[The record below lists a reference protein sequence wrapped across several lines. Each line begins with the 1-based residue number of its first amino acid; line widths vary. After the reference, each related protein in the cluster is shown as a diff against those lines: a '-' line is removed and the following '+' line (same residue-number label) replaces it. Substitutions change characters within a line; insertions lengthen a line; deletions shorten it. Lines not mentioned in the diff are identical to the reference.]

1 MNLMWAIPNTGGP
14 RGVRVFFW
22 ALLGWGCSGGLLVSS
37 LWFYCCWVIS
47 GASALVVWGLWAFS
61 VFSAVLALGLLGL
74 LAFWPWLASLAVGPG
89 FSVLGAAWVGLVGG
103 SFGLGGV
110 VSGLVLGLFGGFG
123 PCGGLAWPGSAW
135 GVSDVSGVGPL
146 WVC

>member
-37 LWFYCCWVIS
+37 LWFSCCWVLS
-47 GASALVVWGLWAFS
+47 GASALGVWGLWAFS
-61 VFSAVLALGLLGL
+61 VFSALLALGLLGL

-89 FSVLGAAWVGLVGG
+89 FSVLGAAWVGLVA
-103 SFGLGGV
+103 V
-110 VSGLVLGLFGGFG
+110 VLLAWGGFG
-123 PCGGLAWPGSAW
+123 LAFGLFVVFRP
-135 GVSDVSGVGPL
+135 
-146 WVC
+146 